1 MLTTLSLTQFDCLES
16 FARSADDHHAQRII
30 RSASAA
36 VRHDWMRMS
45 HEAKAI
51 ELCVA
56 AFNAMATRLGLE
68 WVDGE
73 RFPSYVRESG
83 TRYRRIES
91 LKYIDGM
98 DCMAYVRAPGADRNL
113 PAVLWLDRL
122 GRTLGAE

>member
-1 MLTTLSLTQFDCLES
+1 MLTSLTLSQFDCLES
-16 FARSADDHHAQRII
+16 FARSADDHHAQRVI

-36 VRHDWMRMS
+36 FQYKWALMD

-51 ELCVA
+51 ALCVS

-73 RFPSYVRESG
+73 RFPSYVMESG

-91 LKYIDGM
+91 LRYFDGM

-122 GRTLGAE
+122 GRTQGKE